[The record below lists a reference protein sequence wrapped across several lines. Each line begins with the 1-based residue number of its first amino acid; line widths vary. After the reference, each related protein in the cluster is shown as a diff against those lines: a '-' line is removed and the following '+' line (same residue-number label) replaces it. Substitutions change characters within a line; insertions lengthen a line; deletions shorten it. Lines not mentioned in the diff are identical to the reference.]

1 MFMHIGNNQVIQT
14 SDIIVMINQQDIEV
28 SSINEEMIDY
38 AEQEDDDLD
47 YDEDVVKTIIFTNDG
62 VYYSPLAIPTLKKRT
77 SIKAILSQQESY

>member
-62 VYYSPLAIPTLKKRT
+62 VYYSPLASPTLKMRT